1 MITLHDGKTDVP
13 ILIKESRSDSFLN
26 FFLWNQN
33 LAFNDHLQS
42 FMPHQQGNI
51 IIQPITSICFQQSFP
66 VTVHLKQEA
75 SALPTTSSSS
85 LGPFIDPFSQY
96 SIYHGG
102 AAEKKKLITLSY
114 SSDKWA
120 GSITKRTKAKQWI
133 FHNAATSE
141 VNENEDWL
149 AGAGGWMIQ

>member
-1 MITLHDGKTDVP
+1 
-13 ILIKESRSDSFLN
+13 
-26 FFLWNQN
+26 
-33 LAFNDHLQS
+33 
-42 FMPHQQGNI
+42 MPHQQGNI

-102 AAEKKKLITLSY
+102 AAEKKNTDYAVIQ
-114 SSDKWA
+114 
-120 GSITKRTKAKQWI
+120 QWQMGRQ
-133 FHNAATSE
+133 HNK
-141 VNENEDWL
+141 ENKSQTMDFP
-149 AGAGGWMIQ
+149 